1 MGFCALIQGSVGSEG
16 LRSTAFNPF
25 GMRRKPF
32 KKSFLAQLHSR
43 GQSWCIPQPKE
54 SDTPIMEPSKNQKSV
69 DGPDHDVPSDR
80 SAQDRWIAQLEER
93 LIDSE
98 RLACVG
104 ELTSTM
110 THEFNNLLMT
120 ILNYAKLG
128 MRHKDEATREKALSR
143 ILDAANR
150 GAKITS
156 LVLGLARPG
165 TGNLDPID
173 LVATVNDAL
182 VLLEKELQKYRI
194 DVQKELSSVPVILG
208 SASQLQRLLLNLIT
222 NARQAIKENGTIR
235 IIVKHEPKTDSV
247 VLTVRDNGAG
257 IPKEVLPKI
266 FDRFFTTK
274 SGPDASGKG
283 GTGLGLT
290 ACKQI
295 IDEHRGRIRVES
307 TVGKGTAFSIR
318 FPVANTAQ
326 ATPAA

>member
-1 MGFCALIQGSVGSEG
+1 MHTCG
-16 LRSTAFNPF
+16 LETDRDSMEANEKT
-25 GMRRKPF
+25 
-32 KKSFLAQLHSR
+32 KSLETVR
-43 GQSWCIPQPKE
+43 T
-54 SDTPIMEPSKNQKSV
+54 D
-69 DGPDHDVPSDR
+69 
-80 SAQDRWIAQLEER
+80 QDRWIADLEQR
-93 LIDSE
+93 LVQCE
-98 RLACVG
+98 RLAAVG
-104 ELTSTM
+104 ELTSTT
-110 THEFNNLLMT
+110 THEFNNILMT

-128 MRHKDEATREKALSR
+128 LRHKDEATREKALTR

-156 LVLGLARPG
+156 LVLGLSR
-165 TGNLDPID
+165 TGSGNFDPID
-173 LVATVNDAL
+173 LVAIVEDSL

-194 DVQKELSSVPVILG
+194 HVEKELSGVPVIQG
-208 SASQLQRLLLNLIT
+208 SAGALQRLLLNLIT

-247 VLTVRDNGAG
+247 VLTVRDNGSG

-283 GTGLGLT
+283 GTGLGLS

-295 IDEHRGRIRVES
+295 IDDHRGRIRVES
-307 TVGKGTAFSIR
+307 TVGKGTAFTIR
-318 FPVANTAQ
+318 FPVASASQ